1 MASVG
6 VRELKQRTS
15 EVLRRVR
22 DGAEEVEITFR
33 GRVVAR
39 LVPVR
44 RSVRRRTGRAVWSD
58 VDALAREIARRWPKG
73 VSAARAV
80 AEGRRG

>member
-1 MASVG
+1 MGSVG
-6 VRELKQRTS
+6 VRELRQHTS

-22 DGAEEVEITFR
+22 DGEEEVEITFR

-44 RSVRRRTGRAVWSD
+44 RSVRRRAGRAVWSD
-58 VDALAREIARRWPKG
+58 LDALAREIGRRWPKG
-73 VSAARAV
+73 VGAARAV